1 MQLPLLAATYLT
13 PSKDSVIFAFKGVLS
28 MAMALYISLYFN
40 LEKPYWAV
48 VSAVFLQVRPEGGLV
63 VEKTVSQIT
72 GTLLGGVFGMF
83 VLNYLHAAP
92 VPAMGVLA
100 VWLAL
105 NSSLSAMVRR
115 VNFIYFFAMASVTPC
130 IIVLLTMSTPELAT
144 NQTIFSI
151 SQARITEIIV
161 GALCAMTISLLV
173 FPKRLKT
180 SLQKQAK
187 TVINRTLHYVNL
199 ELDPE
204 GSHEDR
210 HQCIDEILESLAAL
224 NDDSSAVAYEGPQG
238 PGRARA
244 ASVIGNKTL
253 SVVAVIQIFG
263 RLQRNHPEVLSGT
276 LNELLDV
283 LRSDLKKIAETSDYQ
298 TCYELAQAQRRKLL
312 KISKQT
318 ETVTPLEARLLKTAH
333 EMLSE
338 IVLIL
343 RANNTLIKGHA
354 SVLKAPEHLPYRDPL
369 IGMATGLRTFL
380 VFNCGALLWLYTG
393 SPAAIMV
400 MIMPVIFSIMFARM
414 PPAVVKQ
421 ALKRMLMGVAVAIP
435 VAIFYALNLLAQSSG
450 DYGLLIL
457 VLSAP
462 YFLGLM
468 AISQRSTL
476 PYGLGFC
483 IPFTLLVQ
491 PANDMTRPLSVDYTL
506 SAAIAIVVGVSLL
519 YWIFRLITGPGV
531 QTMQRRLLHAT
542 RRDLQRL
549 IEQEAPAHWYN
560 ARMGDR
566 LLRLTS
572 YDKEAASDARVI
584 TDLGLTGLNLGH
596 TSIRV
601 RNLVQTVTDKDLSV
615 ILKHWQYVLAD
626 TFIEAAKGK
635 TTERFRQ
642 MCDSVLAQV
651 RQDANG
657 PAHLTLIEGIFD
669 RLDLTFQRTAKM
681 VREKN
686 TEVSHSAK

>member
-1 MQLPLLAATYLT
+1 MTFLANPRNMAGSFVKALNAKIRANPT
-13 PSKDSVIFAFKGVLS
+13 LS
-28 MAMALYISLYFN
+28 YIYDNS
-40 LEKPYWAV
+40 
-48 VSAVFLQVRPEGGLV
+48 
-63 VEKTVSQIT
+63 
-72 GTLLGGVFGMF
+72 VFGF
-83 VLNYLHAAP
+83 TGPIDGFRQNTTVELS
-92 VPAMGVLA
+92 PAMGGKGISYQKFKVDLRKYHMINRDYSLA
-100 VWLAL
+100 GRLFFGTSTGQNPQKYYLGGMQNWLLGTGSTNGVNDGDTNEARWRNVIL
-105 NSSLSAMVRR
+105 DSQNKSLLQD
-115 VNFIYFFAMASVTPC
+115 IYFSEFAYPLRGARFSERFGTNVA
-130 IIVLLTMSTPELAT
+130 LA
-144 NQTIFSI
+144 
-151 SQARITEIIV
+151 
-161 GALCAMTISLLV
+161 
-173 FPKRLKT
+173 
-180 SLQKQAK
+180 
-187 TVINRTLHYVNL
+187 NL
-199 ELDPE
+199 EFRFPLIQYLQVGFPFKMTLGNILGHVFMDIGAAWDDKREFEAKIIGEDP
-204 GSHEDR
+204 
-210 HQCIDEILESLAAL
+210 
-224 NDDSSAVAYEGPQG
+224 
-238 PGRARA
+238 
-244 ASVIGNKTL
+244 L
-253 SVVAVIQIFG
+253 SDIAVIQIFG

-276 LNELLDV
+276 LKELLDV

-369 IGMATGLRTFL
+369 IGLATGLRTFL